1 MMLVN
6 AYFKWPQTTFKKRP
20 PPTHTPSLFTVTAT
34 HAEMTLSEEECQI
47 SRHLQIKRLTTKT
60 LSRSEYFSYRLKRS
74 LHYVFS
80 PLCLCVLNSIKPLKR
95 GMSHSTTQTHSVG
108 GATNIHS
115 CTSTQRRPAKPL
127 SNILLL
133 LLQQSNTGKKNIF
146 KRKKK
151 SDKIDTAKAET
162 TQNKAES
169 KRLGASV
176 KGDIQAWPKPGQ
188 SLCHNSH
195 IDFFHSH
202 LCCGSSQLVMGVQPT
217 LSATRPAFCS
227 HLMSDNPT

>member
-1 MMLVN
+1 MHTLN
-6 AYFKWPQTTFKKRP
+6 DRRPRLRSAP
-20 PPTHTPSLFTVTAT
+20 PPPHTPSLFTVTAT

-176 KGDIQAWPKPGQ
+176 KGNIQAWPKPGQ

-202 LCCGSSQLVMGVQPT
+202 LCCGSSQLVIGVQPT

>member
-20 PPTHTPSLFTVTAT
+20 PPPHTPSLFTVTAT

-151 SDKIDTAKAET
+151 IWQDRHRKGRNNAE
-162 TQNKAES
+162 
-169 KRLGASV
+169 
-176 KGDIQAWPKPGQ
+176 
-188 SLCHNSH
+188 
-195 IDFFHSH
+195 
-202 LCCGSSQLVMGVQPT
+202 
-217 LSATRPAFCS
+217 
-227 HLMSDNPT
+227 